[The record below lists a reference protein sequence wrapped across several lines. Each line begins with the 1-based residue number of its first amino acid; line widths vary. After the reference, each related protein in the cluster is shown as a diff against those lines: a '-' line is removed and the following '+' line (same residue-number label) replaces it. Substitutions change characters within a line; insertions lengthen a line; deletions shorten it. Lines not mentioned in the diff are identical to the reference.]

1 MDSSTGFML
10 ELAGYWAK
18 QLEPED
24 EKVLQRL
31 YEQCTQF
38 AYLTDGHPPP
48 PSAARDEFFAIPE
61 GKTLQ
66 DKFIFGLFD
75 SCNVLLGMLEAI
87 RHYPNDESWWVGLM
101 MLAPQQRG
109 KGLGSEFYRVFDHWV
124 AAQGARQVLLSVIE
138 ENELGYRFWQKLGFE
153 VTQKLPPTR
162 FGNKIHARY
171 AMKRVLG
178 TIVPTAR

>member
-1 MDSSTGFML
+1 MLNSVELTMDNSTGFML
-10 ELAGYWAK
+10 ELAGYSAK
-18 QLEPED
+18 RLEPED
-24 EKVLQRL
+24 EEVLQRL

-38 AYLTDGHPPP
+38 AYLTDGYPPP

-75 SCNVLLGMLEAI
+75 VSNALLGMLEAI

-109 KGLGSEFYRVFDHWV
+109 KGLGSEFYRAFDHWV

-138 ENELGYRFWQKLGFE
+138 ENELG
-153 VTQKLPPTR
+153 
-162 FGNKIHARY
+162 
-171 AMKRVLG
+171 
-178 TIVPTAR
+178 